1 MTRREK
7 LEAMLLKE
15 PGDAFL
21 HFGLAMEWVKLG
33 MVEAALS
40 SFDAVLRI
48 DPDYTAAYYHKAN
61 ALLSAQRP
69 FEARKV
75 LNAGIAAARRV
86 GNGHAESEMQALL
99 ESTES

>member
-15 PGDAFL
+15 PDDPFL
-21 HFGLAMEWVKLG
+21 HFGLAMEWVKEG
-33 MVEAALS
+33 RIEAAMS
-40 SFDAVLRI
+40 SFDAVVRI

-69 FEARKV
+69 QEAREV
-75 LNAGIAAARRV
+75 LEAGLLAARRV
-86 GNGHAESEMQALL
+86 GNGHAESEMMALL
-99 ESTES
+99 EGTES